1 MIGNLKHP
9 LRLSLLLAALLAA
22 ASAGAS
28 DSVLLRKGPSPQRYV
43 HDTPPAGVREVRYP
57 AAPGSLMAWFAMP
70 KNTGPH
76 GVPLLVYFHGG
87 FSFGADDFEV
97 VHPLVDAGFAVMTP
111 SLRGENGNPGY
122 FELLGGEVDDALAA
136 IEWARKQP
144 GVDSSRVYV
153 FGHSIGGGIRGLVAE
168 HPEAHLRLAGGAAG
182 LYTQKTFDA
191 WQAYAPFDINNQD
204 ERKRRLYLPGIGQMQ
219 VPFYLYMGTEDGY
232 SQASVNWIKT
242 QTAADKFPFQVAPIP
257 GDHQGMLPGAASAFA
272 KVIEADA
279 QAASGR

>member
-1 MIGNLKHP
+1 MPNHIQNS
-9 LRLSLLLAALLAA
+9 LRFFVLLAALLAA

-57 AAPGSLMAWFAMP
+57 APPGSLMAWFAMP
-70 KNTGPH
+70 KSASTR

-153 FGHSIGGGIRGLVAE
+153 FGHSIGGGISGLVAE

-191 WQAYAPFDINNQD
+191 WQAYAPFDISNQE
-204 ERKRRLYLPGIGQMQ
+204 ERKRRLYLPSIGQMQ
-219 VPFYLYMGTEDGY
+219 VPFYLYIGTEDGY
-232 SQASVNWIKT
+232 SQATVNWINT
-242 QTAADKFPFQVAPIP
+242 QTTADKFPFRVTPEP
-257 GDHQGMLPGAASAFA
+257 GDHQGMLPAAANAFA
-272 KVIEADA
+272 KVIQADA
-279 QAASGR
+279 QAAAAR